1 MSTSSISSD
10 APLVQLL
17 SNTARWVSKLK
28 REPEEVARVLHAI
41 GHMHPDAL
49 AALESHFQSFC
60 IMQGRDLPTIQRLW
74 TATPLSDDDDD
85 PLDVLRAMYWAD
97 NPEDCLLETRSYDDV
112 KRQIEMD
119 WGYWKCAH
127 PVGYVRVEPK
137 TGEICILSQNK
148 MRDLLLDVHYAQPSQ
163 TSRVE
168 NVPIGPRWLADENK
182 RRYTRIVVDPTM
194 RHDPAEFNM
203 WVGFAAEK
211 LPPVAVDEV
220 PALVQPLLDHIR
232 DVLATGNVDH
242 CRYIVDWMSFLVQ
255 KPERRTQTLLLFHGQ
270 QGTGK
275 GIIWDFVRDHVLG
288 PHACTQTANAKN
300 DLFDRFSNGFL
311 HKRLVQLDEVCLA
324 SRFLLP
330 FYFALFLS
338 CFLLPFYFAFLFVL
352 LPVYFALFFVLLLYC
367 CAFLFVLLL
376 FCCAFLF
383 ALLPFYFALFFVLL
397 PFYFALFFVLLL
409 FCCAF
414 LFTLLPF
421 SFAFLFA
428 LLPFSFAFLCV
439 LLLFCCALF
448 FFLLLFFGF
457 RSIFG
462 LTH

>member
-85 PLDVLRAMYWAD
+85 PLDVLRGMYWAD

-330 FYFALFLS
+330 FYFALF
-338 CFLLPFYFAFLFVL
+338 FALLPFSFAFLSVLLLFCCAFLFVL
-352 LPVYFALFFVLLLYC
+352 LPVYFALFL
-367 CAFLFVLLL
+367 
-376 FCCAFLF
+376 
-383 ALLPFYFALFFVLL
+383 
-397 PFYFALFFVLLL
+397 
-409 FCCAF
+409 
-414 LFTLLPF
+414 
-421 SFAFLFA
+421 
-428 LLPFSFAFLCV
+428 
-439 LLLFCCALF
+439 
-448 FFLLLFFGF
+448 FLLLFFGF